1 MKFSYLLCVGVVLKE
16 ARLTKK
22 GKSDAN
28 VANGSVIE
36 TLVILSTDVV
46 QVVAKVCNSF
56 YFKFLLV
63 IRIQRW
69 RICLIYVL
77 LCMQGVLFP
86 ADGVTGNI
94 SGGNV
99 EAALTNAPSSE
110 IVASEAKKSN
120 KFTVDKKK
128 SNHNRY
134 CLVLDLGCKDYR
146 C

>member
-1 MKFSYLLCVGVVLKE
+1 MKE

-22 GKSDAN
+22 GKSGAN
-28 VANGSVIE
+28 LANGSVIE
-36 TLVILSTDVV
+36 TLIILSTDIV

-56 YFKFLLV
+56 YFKILLV

-69 RICLIYVL
+69 RICQIYVM

-86 ADGVTGNI
+86 TDGITGNI

-99 EAALTNAPSSE
+99 EAAVTNAPSSE
-110 IVASEAKKSN
+110 VVAIEAKKSN
-120 KFTVDKKK
+120 NFTVDKKK
-128 SNHNRY
+128 FNHNRY
-134 CLVLDLGCKDYR
+134 CLVLVLGCKDYR